1 MDVKYPLSKQPV
13 FVSNLDRLR
22 ETAPGLADA
31 FRALRVAADDAGPLD
46 AKQRELSLLVGF
58 AVTATRAGS
67 GCTAPGHDRPAQT
80 SARSSTRCC
89 CSWGPTS
96 GWCPSS
102 RRWPGPTT
110 SWTESPRVRRFATRQ
125 PP

>member
-1 MDVKYPLSKQPV
+1 MDAKYPLSKQPV

-58 AVTATRAGS
+58 AVSRNEGGFRVHCTRARQAGADL
-67 GCTAPGHDRPAQT
+67 GEIEHAVLLQLGTNLGLVPVVEALAWAHD
-80 SARSSTRCC
+80 
-89 CSWGPTS
+89 
-96 GWCPSS
+96 
-102 RRWPGPTT
+102 
-110 SWTESPRVRRFATRQ
+110 ELD
-125 PP
+125 